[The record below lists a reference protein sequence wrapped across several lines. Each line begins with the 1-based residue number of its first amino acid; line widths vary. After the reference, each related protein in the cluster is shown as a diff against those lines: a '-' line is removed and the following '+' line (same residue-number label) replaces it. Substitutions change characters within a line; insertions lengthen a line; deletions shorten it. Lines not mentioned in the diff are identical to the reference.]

1 MRRSLAKLTTRIEF
15 DTAMPIV
22 MIAPIS
28 DTTLMVVPVSASIQM
43 MPMSAP
49 GTAIMMMNGST
60 QDWNSTT
67 STA

>member
-1 MRRSLAKLTTRIEF
+1 MPTVMIVPISEATLTVVLV
-15 DTAMPIV
+15 TASIHRMPI
-22 MIAPIS
+22 
-28 DTTLMVVPVSASIQM
+28 
-43 MPMSAP
+43 SAP

>member
-1 MRRSLAKLTTRIEF
+1 
-15 DTAMPIV
+15 MPTD

-28 DTTLMVVPVSASIQM
+28 ESTLIVVPVSASIQR
-43 MPMSAP
+43 MPTSAP